1 MLLLEEV
8 EYRLDLKHH
17 PESAIIPRGRVSGVV
32 GLQLANQLFAA
43 GKVKYCIVAEAE
55 GVEMTTWKH
64 PQDGIKTGYYLS
76 TLLLNVGAGFMP
88 APYDFKTYLNLT
100 PSLTLQKLSVVKA

>member
-1 MLLLEEV
+1 
-8 EYRLDLKHH
+8 
-17 PESAIIPRGRVSGVV
+17 
-32 GLQLANQLFAA
+32 
-43 GKVKYCIVAEAE
+43 
-55 GVEMTTWKH
+55 MTTWKH